1 MKIFSERLKELR
13 FSKGLSQK
21 EVAAAL
27 KLTRSAYA
35 NYEQGAREPSYD
47 TLRATCAFFGVTA
60 DYLIGL
66 SEY

>member
-1 MKIFSERLKELR
+1 MKIFPERLKELR

-27 KLTRSAYA
+27 KLTRFAYA